1 LVIRHR
7 DSRENVIKKM
17 KEKYFD
23 VVSSEFFNYPS
34 AEEILKKLNIEKIYV
49 VKEINKREDLDFV
62 FPKAKNTKPAFLFKD
77 LNLYSNLKNK
87 ITKNALILGQGSS
100 LSANTNIISS
110 KSEIHLLN
118 PISSETAFDE
128 GLARIAKQNKKIIFF
143 DIREIRYNQNKA
155 IKQTLFILELLK
167 KRNVEFRFV
176 SMAKVPE
183 DLVDPIVLKNF
194 LRNLGIERAMI
205 KRILEDL

>member
-1 LVIRHR
+1 M
-7 DSRENVIKKM
+7 IKKM

-23 VVSSEFFNYPS
+23 IVSSEFFNYPS
-34 AEEILKKLNIEKIYV
+34 AEDILKKLNIQKIYV
-49 VKEINKREDLDFV
+49 IKEINKREDLDFV
-62 FPKAKNTKPAFLFKD
+62 FPKAKGIMPAFLFKD
-77 LNLYSNLKNK
+77 IILYSNLKNK
-87 ITKNALILGQGSS
+87 IPKNALILGQGSG
-100 LSANTNIISS
+100 LSANTNIISC

-118 PISSETAFDE
+118 PISSETSIDE
-128 GLARIAKQNKKIIFF
+128 GLARVAKQNKKIIFF
-143 DIREIRYNQNKA
+143 DIRELRNNQNKA

-183 DLVDPIVLKNF
+183 DLVDPTVLMGF
-194 LRNLGIERAMI
+194 LRNLGIERTMI

>member
-1 LVIRHR
+1 M
-7 DSRENVIKKM
+7 IKKM

-34 AEEILKKLNIEKIYV
+34 AEEFLKKLNIQKIYV
-49 VKEINKREDLDFV
+49 IKDINKKEDIDFV
-62 FPKAKNTKPAFLFKD
+62 FPNSKTTKCAFLFKD
-77 LNLYSNLKNK
+77 LNLYSNLKNRLP
-87 ITKNALILGQGSS
+87 KNTLILGQGGS
-100 LSANTNIISS
+100 LIANTNIISN

-118 PISSETAFDE
+118 PISSETSIDE
-128 GLARIAKQNKKIIFF
+128 GLARIAKQNKKIVFF
-143 DIREIRYNQNKA
+143 DINQLRNNQNKA

-183 DLVDPIVLKNF
+183 DLLDPVVLKTF
-194 LRNLGIERAMI
+194 LRNFALDTSLI

>member
-1 LVIRHR
+1 
-7 DSRENVIKKM
+7 M

-34 AEEILKKLNIEKIYV
+34 AEEFLKKLNIQKIYV
-49 VKEINKREDLDFV
+49 IKDINKKEDIDFV
-62 FPKAKNTKPAFLFKD
+62 FPNSKTTKCAFLFKD
-77 LNLYSNLKNK
+77 LNLYSNLKNRLP
-87 ITKNALILGQGSS
+87 KNTLIIGQGGS
-100 LSANTNIISS
+100 LIANTNIISN

-118 PISSETAFDE
+118 PISSETSIDE
-128 GLARIAKQNKKIIFF
+128 GLARIAKQNKKIVFF
-143 DIREIRYNQNKA
+143 DINQLRNNQNKA

-183 DLVDPIVLKNF
+183 DLLDPVVLKTF
-194 LRNLGIERAMI
+194 LRNFALDTSLI

>member
-1 LVIRHR
+1 M
-7 DSRENVIKKM
+7 IKKM

-62 FPKAKNTKPAFLFKD
+62 FPKAKNTTPAFLFKD